1 MQYIILDMEWNQ
13 PWPGSYSAKKALPSP
28 MRGEIVQIGAVRM
41 TQEQQ
46 VADEF
51 QIPSGPNILRK

>member
-28 MRGEIVQIGAVRM
+28 LRGEIGEVRAVGRAPGPPGGARVQVR
-41 TQEQQ
+41 QPAQ
-46 VADEF
+46 
-51 QIPSGPNILRK
+51 NIY

>member
-28 MRGEIVQIGAVRM
+28 LRGEIVPIGAVRRRVPDPHPA
-41 TQEQQ
+41 EI
-46 VADEF
+46 F
-51 QIPSGPNILRK
+51 

>member
-28 MRGEIVQIGAVRM
+28 LRGEIVQIGAVRM
-41 TQEQQ
+41 T
-46 VADEF
+46 ARS
-51 QIPSGPNILRK
+51 PRSPASATACCAKRA